1 MPNRIIKESTFT
13 SDKISGLSDFQ
24 FRLWV
29 GLITQADDAGRGDAR
44 PAIIKGRVFPLR
56 DRVTVKD
63 IDSALHALA
72 AGGCISL
79 YTVGGKSYYRFPSWA
94 EHQRVRDAKPKY
106 PGPEDGEIMTVCGES
121 RRVAASCGELRPES
135 NPIQS
140 ESISES
146 ESKLKAQECAD
157 RTPLEIAL
165 DDFAAARKAMK
176 KPLTAKARELTI
188 RELERLAPGN
198 EAMQVAII
206 NQSIQRGWQ
215 GVFALREDEKKPK
228 GTRQRQW
235 EYDASHDDTERL
247 LRMLEKQKA
256 EAAK

>member
-146 ESKLKAQECAD
+146 ESNKGAGRAD
-157 RTPLEIAL
+157 RSPLEIAL

-176 KPLTAKARELTI
+176 KPLTDKARELTKAK
-188 RELERLAPGN
+188 LEELAPGD
-198 EAMQVAII
+198 EAMQVAIL

-215 GVFALREDEKKPK
+215 GVFALKEAEKPK
-228 GTRQRQW
+228 GKSAKQW
-235 EYDASHDDTERL
+235 VYDAEHDDVDRL
-247 LRMLEKQKA
+247 TRMLAKQKG
-256 EAAK
+256 EV